1 MSQFNQVK
9 TKLALVLISLG
20 ALGFLL
26 SSHGAENLPVD
37 WNLDGELSVTI
48 EGDRRIVNMADNVR
62 VTQGSLLI
70 TGDTAVFEYTI
81 DTEELVRITMHG
93 TPVEYQQRLG
103 DDEGSVIGNSD
114 TLILYSDKLTDDSI
128 VEMIGNAFIQSP
140 TSTMKCATITYVT
153 ERDLIREAEGPC
165 EGALSSAPGQ

>member
-9 TKLALVLISLG
+9 IKLSLALIKFGVLSFFI
-20 ALGFLL
+20 

-48 EGDRRIVNMADNVR
+48 VGDRRIVNMADNVR
-62 VTQGSLLI
+62 VTQGNLFI

-81 DTEELVRITMHG
+81 DTEELIRITMHG
-93 TPVEYQQRLG
+93 TPVEYQQQL
-103 DDEGSVIGNSD
+103 DNDEGTVIGNSD
-114 TLILYSDKLTDDSI
+114 TLILYSDELSDDSI
-128 VEMIGNAFIQSP
+128 IEMIGNAFIQSP